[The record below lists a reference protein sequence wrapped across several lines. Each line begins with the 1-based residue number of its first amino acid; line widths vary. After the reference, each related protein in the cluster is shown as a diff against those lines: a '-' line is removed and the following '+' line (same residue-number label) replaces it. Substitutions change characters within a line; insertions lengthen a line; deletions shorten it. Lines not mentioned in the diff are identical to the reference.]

1 MNDDHSID
9 LLELLTERNVI
20 CMLRNVL
27 HLLNKMEID
36 NSILDIR
43 IDNDKLR
50 KLFEEKN
57 KQIFK
62 LTKENN
68 ALKKKVYKLEKL
80 LKKFISN
87 VAELKLFNLQ

>member
-1 MNDDHSID
+1 MVEYSID
-9 LLELLTERNVI
+9 QKELLTERNVM

-27 HLLNKMEID
+27 LLLNNMEID

-62 LTKENN
+62 LRKENN
-68 ALKKKVYKLEKL
+68 ALKNKVNKLEKL

-87 VAELKLFNLQ
+87 VAELRLFNLQ